1 MTENMGKQ
9 IRAGRQ
15 RSSLTQEKL
24 AEALGVTPQAVSKW
38 ERGESL
44 PDIALLPELSAAL
57 GLTLDELFESS
68 AETHLRRIQQ
78 RMENEPRMSLET
90 FRQAEAQLRQDALE
104 TEYRPRCLTLLA
116 ELYNHMA
123 EGFRSRAEEAA
134 KEAIDLRPREKDNLD
149 ALTWAMGGALA
160 DWNFANHSRLI
171 AYWQDYVEKYPDHSP
186 AYLYLLDNLLADG
199 RLTEAEA
206 ALTKLAALRQDF
218 QIPCYRGLI
227 EKARGRRAAAW
238 EIWNAMVAN
247 DPENWLV
254 YLCRAD
260 CHAREA
266 DYPAAIADYRQAAE
280 RQPKPR
286 YTDPWDSIAQLA
298 RLSHDREREAE
309 AYREDYRHPP
319 DRLGPRRVRDRP
331 WLPGK
336 PGPVP
341 EGRGMRQPSRRPQE
355 NAAPRPVG
363 TGRCAHPEP
372 SAGAGLRPRLVFRG

>member
-1 MTENMGKQ
+1 MTENMGRQ

-15 RSSLTQEKL
+15 RSALTQEKL
-24 AEALGVTPQAVSKW
+24 AETLGVTPQAVSKW

-68 AETHLRRIQQ
+68 PETHLRRIQQ
-78 RMENEPRMSLET
+78 RIENEPRMSLET

-104 TEYRPRCLTLLA
+104 TAYRPRCLTLLA

-123 EGFRSRAEEAA
+123 DGFRARAEEAA
-134 KEAIDLRPREKDNLD
+134 REAISLRPREKDNLD
-149 ALTWAMGGALA
+149 ALTRAMGGALA

-171 AYWQDYVEKYPDHSP
+171 AYWQGYVAEHPEHSP
-186 AYLYLLDNLLADG
+186 GYLYLLDNLIADG
-199 RLTEAEA
+199 RLEEAEET
-206 ALTKLAALRQDF
+206 LGKLAALRQDF
-218 QIPCYRGLI
+218 QIPFYRGRI
-227 EKARGRRAAAW
+227 AHAQGRRAAAW
-238 EIWNAMVAN
+238 EIWNAMAAS

-298 RLSHDREREAE
+298 RLCHDRESEAE
-309 AYREDYRHPP
+309 AYERVIGILQEDWGMGECETVRGYRENLKACR
-319 DRLGPRRVRDRP
+319 
-331 WLPGK
+331 
-336 PGPVP
+336 
-341 EGRGMRQPSRRPQE
+341 
-355 NAAPRPVG
+355 
-363 TGRCAHPEP
+363 
-372 SAGAGLRPRLVFRG
+372 

>member
-15 RSSLTQEKL
+15 RSFLTQEKL

-309 AYREDYRHPP
+309 AYEKIIDILQTDWGLGECETVRGYRENLAQCR
-319 DRLGPRRVRDRP
+319 
-331 WLPGK
+331 K
-336 PGPVP
+336 A
-341 EGRGMRQPSRRPQE
+341 EG
-355 NAAPRPVG
+355 
-363 TGRCAHPEP
+363 
-372 SAGAGLRPRLVFRG
+372 

>member
-15 RSSLTQEKL
+15 RSALTQEKL

-78 RMENEPRMSLET
+78 RMENEPRMSLES
-90 FRQAEAQLRQDALE
+90 FRQAEAQLRQDALD

-123 EGFRSRAEEAA
+123 QAFHTQAEETA
-134 KEAIDLRPREKDNLD
+134 KEAIALRPTEKDNLD
-149 ALTWAMGGALA
+149 ALTWAMGGAIS
-160 DWNFANHSRLI
+160 DWNYANHSRI
-171 AYWQDYVEKYPDHSP
+171 IGYWKGYVAEHPAHSP
-186 AYLYLLDNLLADG
+186 GYLYLLDNLIADR
-199 RLTEAEA
+199 RLSEAEEY
-206 ALTKLAALRQDF
+206 LEKLAALRQDF
-218 QIPCYRGLI
+218 QIPLYRGRILLA
-227 EKARGRRAAAW
+227 KGQRAEAW
-238 EIWNAMVAN
+238 RQWDAMVAE
-247 DPENWLV
+247 DPDNWLV

-260 CHAREA
+260 CRAREA
-266 DYPAAIADYRQAAE
+266 DYPAAIADFRQAAQ

-298 RLSHDREREAE
+298 RLSGDRAQEAE
-309 AYREDYRHPP
+309 AYRQIIEILQQDWNLGECETVQGYREN
-319 DRLGPRRVRDRP
+319 LAQCQ
-331 WLPGK
+331 K
-336 PGPVP
+336 P
-341 EGRGMRQPSRRPQE
+341 EE
-355 NAAPRPVG
+355 
-363 TGRCAHPEP
+363 
-372 SAGAGLRPRLVFRG
+372 

>member
-1 MTENMGKQ
+1 
-9 IRAGRQ
+9 
-15 RSSLTQEKL
+15 
-24 AEALGVTPQAVSKW
+24 
-38 ERGESL
+38 
-44 PDIALLPELSAAL
+44 
-57 GLTLDELFESS
+57 
-68 AETHLRRIQQ
+68 
-78 RMENEPRMSLET
+78 
-90 FRQAEAQLRQDALE
+90 
-104 TEYRPRCLTLLA
+104 
-116 ELYNHMA
+116 
-123 EGFRSRAEEAA
+123 
-134 KEAIDLRPREKDNLD
+134 
-149 ALTWAMGGALA
+149 MGGALA

-238 EIWNAMVAN
+238 EIWNTMVAN

-298 RLSHDREREAE
+298 RLSHDREHEAE
-309 AYREDYRHPP
+309 AYEKIIDILQTDWGLGECETVRGYR
-319 DRLGPRRVRDRP
+319 
-331 WLPGK
+331 GK

-341 EGRGMRQPSRRPQE
+341 EGRGMRQPSRHPQE
-355 NAAPRPVG
+355 NAAPCPKG